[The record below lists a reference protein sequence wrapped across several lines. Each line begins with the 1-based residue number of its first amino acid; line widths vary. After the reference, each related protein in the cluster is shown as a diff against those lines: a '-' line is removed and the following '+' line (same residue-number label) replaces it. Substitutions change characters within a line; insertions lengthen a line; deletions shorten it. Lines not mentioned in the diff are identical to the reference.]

1 MDPARSA
8 ADAVRAQIARGA
20 WHDALFAAL
29 DLTQV
34 PHPLD
39 TRPGSTLSF
48 GLDVLEAWAAA
59 AHDAHAR
66 VDDPAAW
73 DAVRTRLLTA
83 LAASHTHT
91 STVHRLRRVFLAFF
105 HTAQRTHTEPL
116 AWARSV
122 YAAVD
127 AAPDAPDTLVVHEA
141 LVTAYGT
148 AILPQGTSVAAFFA
162 ALLDAMQAGRGSVSR
177 RSRLAIAIVRACRDE
192 RVPPDAWRVP
202 LAHALLDADD
212 RGRENVVAHL
222 VQPLLDAWPAAMH
235 DVLAALHAASARAA
249 DPAEAAEARVGALL
263 AVLRAA
269 KVRELCVVGT
279 PDNDARQDLGRDAR
293 GSGGGVD
300 AAGDTPDASASA
312 PLATDAPAS
321 DRPAFSSP
329 ASSPPAS
336 APLVVPS
343 TFLRP
348 CVEAASPRLAVAA
361 LALAVESKTPAAP
374 LHAAELEVVH
384 TFFATRLTLPSAVAR
399 KDCIALFVKLLVRL
413 RVGMH
418 ALAKQKHA
426 GHRTTALTAM
436 HTLVPTLYTHLVE
449 ATHPGAPY
457 ACTILSVSLLFL
469 LLEAALPLPPPPRDA
484 PHETFALSDA
494 VRALHKAKHTYP
506 ADAAFAGVVPNAA
519 LTTRLL
525 HLATTNTYDDVQH
538 TATRLLLRLTH
549 VREAALDAPPFVRAQ
564 MVQPSVAQLGA
575 LKDSEAYAAVQ
586 LLRLYHACAAQDAAY
601 VCAYIGAAAR
611 EMDPR
616 GPNGAAAEAADGRVG
631 DAQAADGTSEPSAAL
646 PAAWTA
652 QLLDAHLALLDAR
665 LAYAETHGIGAAS
678 HAQALHGTLAAVHLL
693 VTHLAADEAATYVPR
708 IEHAIRRAWHITAP
722 VLCAAAPEGGAQGD
736 DGDDG
741 DDGDASDDDDA
752 EPTGAEPTGGAAPP
766 GGAVATGTPPP
777 GDAKPTGTASL
788 GAPTEPAPEL
798 HQAMRL
804 AGSLDTPAYQRIL
817 SYAWRAV
824 KEAAGLHATVVGV
837 RATGSGAAD
846 RGALDAANDLFLD
859 WMLRIRHRGAFS
871 TVYPAYTRAAKA
883 LLAHGIDAPTA
894 WLAQLL
900 ARLDAECE
908 QVSTT
913 RRSAGIGY
921 AVLALLAALPSK
933 RAAPHVAETVAQLE
947 RMSHSPHPVRTIH
960 ALNVVRVLVMDS
972 TLAPAMRAH
981 LGTALARAVA
991 CFVSAHWGVRNASM
1005 MLFSA
1010 VCTRYYGI
1018 HALSPSAGGG
1028 GGRRTLD
1035 ALLATCP
1042 ALGEALVATLAR
1054 GAEHGQ
1060 GGTEHGSALY
1070 ASLLLLSTLGADQVA
1085 ATSPAALLLASLR
1098 THVEPWA
1105 YGANAQLRAAAATCY
1120 AALLPPAER
1129 AEVAERVARGAS
1141 LRDQNRLHGQLL
1153 LLRALG
1159 VPAAVPADV
1168 LDGNACAVTVAAYL
1182 DVVRDDLARAT
1193 LATDVRAHTAAWLA
1207 RLLDAAC
1214 TSTED
1219 GGPMGRLLR
1228 DPFRTWVLA
1237 PAWSLALALRVR
1249 LPSVQVALRAHDD
1262 VRAPLLAHLGTAH
1275 AAVAD
1280 AGWDPAQVFA
1290 AACNVARAREPAHD
1304 VRIAAAHLAY
1314 ALRAHAQWTDAER
1327 TALLVA
1333 AWTAESAGVREALIP
1348 LLGAAAHG
1356 DGEHRLELARA
1367 CVPLWEACTADDAS
1381 LAARLGTAH
1390 ALKAA
1395 GVGDVEAD
1403 APAEGR
1409 RLGAAHGAAPAPLAL
1424 RTHRILLHLVHDDH
1438 ADVRD
1443 AACALVSPSVAR
1455 PTSFGA
1461 LAAFAPALRAL
1472 RMGDVACTEH
1482 LWRTLSDAAPTAFA
1496 SDAASLLAAPTH
1508 AAQQHAAHTLFPT
1521 EAANQYYDRVADM
1534 LRAHRFFA
1542 SRRLP
1547 VPAALREAGAA
1558 PLAGA
1563 DAPFAVRL
1571 QRALCADLGA
1581 VLRGE
1586 KRPEVVDAA
1595 FGALLVTPWRPKAQA
1610 KGGAG
1615 TPGLDGGSDGGPRGG
1630 PDGGSAGGPGA
1641 PTPPGNTPASEYA
1654 APPASDTAAY
1664 SAPPASD
1671 PSARSAPAPSDP
1683 ASAPSGPHPLCIA
1696 YADPTHP

>member
-269 KVRELCVVGT
+269 K
-279 PDNDARQDLGRDAR
+279 
-293 GSGGGVD
+293 
-300 AAGDTPDASASA
+300 
-312 PLATDAPAS
+312 
-321 DRPAFSSP
+321 
-329 ASSPPAS
+329 
-336 APLVVPS
+336 
-343 TFLRP
+343 
-348 CVEAASPRLAVAA
+348 AASPRLAVAA

-693 VTHLAADEAATYVPR
+693 VTHLAADKAATYVPR
-708 IEHAIRRAWHITAP
+708 IERAIRRAWHITAP

-752 EPTGAEPTGGAAPP
+752 EPTGAEPTGGAAPRAALWP
-766 GGAVATGTPPP
+766 PARPP
-777 GDAKPTGTASL
+777 G
-788 GAPTEPAPEL
+788 
-798 HQAMRL
+798 
-804 AGSLDTPAYQRIL
+804 
-817 SYAWRAV
+817 
-824 KEAAGLHATVVGV
+824 
-837 RATGSGAAD
+837 
-846 RGALDAANDLFLD
+846 
-859 WMLRIRHRGAFS
+859 
-871 TVYPAYTRAAKA
+871 
-883 LLAHGIDAPTA
+883 
-894 WLAQLL
+894 
-900 ARLDAECE
+900 
-908 QVSTT
+908 
-913 RRSAGIGY
+913 RR
-921 AVLALLAALPSK
+921 
-933 RAAPHVAETVAQLE
+933 
-947 RMSHSPHPVRTIH
+947 
-960 ALNVVRVLVMDS
+960 
-972 TLAPAMRAH
+972 
-981 LGTALARAVA
+981 
-991 CFVSAHWGVRNASM
+991 
-1005 MLFSA
+1005 
-1010 VCTRYYGI
+1010 
-1018 HALSPSAGGG
+1018 
-1028 GGRRTLD
+1028 
-1035 ALLATCP
+1035 
-1042 ALGEALVATLAR
+1042 
-1054 GAEHGQ
+1054 
-1060 GGTEHGSALY
+1060 
-1070 ASLLLLSTLGADQVA
+1070 
-1085 ATSPAALLLASLR
+1085 
-1098 THVEPWA
+1098 
-1105 YGANAQLRAAAATCY
+1105 
-1120 AALLPPAER
+1120 
-1129 AEVAERVARGAS
+1129 
-1141 LRDQNRLHGQLL
+1141 
-1153 LLRALG
+1153 
-1159 VPAAVPADV
+1159 
-1168 LDGNACAVTVAAYL
+1168 
-1182 DVVRDDLARAT
+1182 
-1193 LATDVRAHTAAWLA
+1193 
-1207 RLLDAAC
+1207 
-1214 TSTED
+1214 
-1219 GGPMGRLLR
+1219 
-1228 DPFRTWVLA
+1228 
-1237 PAWSLALALRVR
+1237 
-1249 LPSVQVALRAHDD
+1249 
-1262 VRAPLLAHLGTAH
+1262 
-1275 AAVAD
+1275 
-1280 AGWDPAQVFA
+1280 
-1290 AACNVARAREPAHD
+1290 
-1304 VRIAAAHLAY
+1304 
-1314 ALRAHAQWTDAER
+1314 
-1327 TALLVA
+1327 
-1333 AWTAESAGVREALIP
+1333 
-1348 LLGAAAHG
+1348 
-1356 DGEHRLELARA
+1356 
-1367 CVPLWEACTADDAS
+1367 
-1381 LAARLGTAH
+1381 
-1390 ALKAA
+1390 
-1395 GVGDVEAD
+1395 
-1403 APAEGR
+1403 
-1409 RLGAAHGAAPAPLAL
+1409 
-1424 RTHRILLHLVHDDH
+1424 
-1438 ADVRD
+1438 
-1443 AACALVSPSVAR
+1443 
-1455 PTSFGA
+1455 
-1461 LAAFAPALRAL
+1461 
-1472 RMGDVACTEH
+1472 
-1482 LWRTLSDAAPTAFA
+1482 
-1496 SDAASLLAAPTH
+1496 
-1508 AAQQHAAHTLFPT
+1508 
-1521 EAANQYYDRVADM
+1521 
-1534 LRAHRFFA
+1534 
-1542 SRRLP
+1542 
-1547 VPAALREAGAA
+1547 
-1558 PLAGA
+1558 
-1563 DAPFAVRL
+1563 
-1571 QRALCADLGA
+1571 
-1581 VLRGE
+1581 
-1586 KRPEVVDAA
+1586 
-1595 FGALLVTPWRPKAQA
+1595 
-1610 KGGAG
+1610 
-1615 TPGLDGGSDGGPRGG
+1615 
-1630 PDGGSAGGPGA
+1630 
-1641 PTPPGNTPASEYA
+1641 
-1654 APPASDTAAY
+1654 
-1664 SAPPASD
+1664 
-1671 PSARSAPAPSDP
+1671 
-1683 ASAPSGPHPLCIA
+1683 
-1696 YADPTHP
+1696 